1 VKQEGTFSEKEVQQK
16 LASGEA
22 MEEHRTFGEKIKDT
36 FHDIKT
42 AIVGE
47 DKSSASIVKTED
59 VRANDKV
66 VYHKEEKE
74 VLKKSKS

>member
-1 VKQEGTFSEKEVQQK
+1 VKQEGTYSEKEVQQK
-16 LASGEA
+16 LASGA
-22 MEEHRTFGEKIKDT
+22 IEEHRTFGEKIKDT

-47 DKSSASIVKTED
+47 DKSSIANVKAED
-59 VRANDKV
+59 LKANEKV

-74 VLKKSKS
+74 VIKKSKS